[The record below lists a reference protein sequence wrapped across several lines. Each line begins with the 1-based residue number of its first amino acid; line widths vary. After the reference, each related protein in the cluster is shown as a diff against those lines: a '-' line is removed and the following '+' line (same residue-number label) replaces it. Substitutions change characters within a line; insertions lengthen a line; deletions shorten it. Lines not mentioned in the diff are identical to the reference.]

1 MTPRASLVASLATAG
16 ILLAML
22 AVFGALTAVPWPVHA
37 FGAILIAW
45 NLWRAWSAWRAM
57 R

>member
-22 AVFGALTAVPWPVHA
+22 AVFGALTAMPWPVHA

-45 NLWRAWSAWRAM
+45 NLWRAWRAWRAM